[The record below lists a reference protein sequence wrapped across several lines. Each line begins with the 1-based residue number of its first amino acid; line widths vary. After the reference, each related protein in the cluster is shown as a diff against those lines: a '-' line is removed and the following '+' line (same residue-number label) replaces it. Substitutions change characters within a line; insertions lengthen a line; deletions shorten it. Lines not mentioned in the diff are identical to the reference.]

1 MRLATVVLLTVL
13 ITASAFI
20 TLHAQVDS
28 ATGVVPD
35 ASTLRQHEPVPA
47 ERVQTASRTVGPHQF
62 MTNTSVPDI
71 FPNTYLL
78 NSLGVGMAVGLEVPV
93 YTREDPPRLIGTL
106 GGDLMY
112 AALKFKYQYGIN
124 DWLAASLSFSVASRL
139 GTNGATLIAQGVNA
153 SVSPELGVVARV
165 WNGESAMISV
175 NAAYS
180 KSDLTYVTP
189 LAWARSI
196 IDSLR
201 EGAPLDSNSTL
212 VHDAQDMR
220 FSFGVRYVYAFSPAF
235 GVAAGG
241 NFAISSLTADL
252 TTLFGASSLGLSGEY
267 DFGKL
272 TPVDIGL
279 QVGLTYL
286 SRSAINE
293 DIAAGTIGTR
303 IALLYTG
310 RKDFSTGINMAFA
323 KLQSRQSD
331 KDFTMQIVSLVMQ
344 YDF

>member
-13 ITASAFI
+13 IAASLS
-20 TLHAQVDS
+20 TVLRAQVDS
-28 ATGVVPD
+28 VTGVVPD

-47 ERVQTASRTVGPHQF
+47 ERVQNTSRTVGPHQF
-62 MTNTSVPDI
+62 MTNAAVPDI
-71 FPNTYLL
+71 FPDTYLL
-78 NSLGVGMAVGLEVPV
+78 NSLGAGMAVGLEVPV
-93 YTREDPPRLIGTL
+93 YTREEPPRQIGTL
-106 GGDLMY
+106 GGDLLY

-124 DWLAASLSFSVASRL
+124 DWLGASLSFAVVSRL

-153 SVSPELGVVARV
+153 ATSPELGLVARL
-165 WNGESAMISV
+165 WKGESAMISA
-175 NAAYS
+175 NASYS

-189 LAWARSI
+189 LDWARNI

-201 EGAPLDSNSTL
+201 EGAPLDSNNTL

-220 FSFGVRYVYAFSPAF
+220 FSLGVRYVYAFSPAF

-252 TTLFGASSLGLSGEY
+252 TTLFGASSLGLSGEC

-279 QVGLTYL
+279 QVGLTYV

-293 DIAAGTIGTR
+293 DIAAGTVGTR

-310 RKDFSTGINMAFA
+310 RTDFSTGINVAFA
-323 KLQSRQSD
+323 KVQSKQSE
-331 KDFTMQIVSLVMQ
+331 KDFSMQIVSLVMQ